1 MIPQNLNTLNYVY
14 ELFEFNDDTL
24 EQEIYD
30 SLEFLKRYNIII
42 KEVDFESETLD
53 QLLDDIRSYIENSPY
68 AFDLETLIKDLRY
81 HFQTLENREQ
91 DFEDDHLV

>member
-53 QLLDDIRSYIENSPY
+53 QLQDDIRSYLENSPY
-68 AFDLETLIKDLRY
+68 TFDLESLIKDLRY